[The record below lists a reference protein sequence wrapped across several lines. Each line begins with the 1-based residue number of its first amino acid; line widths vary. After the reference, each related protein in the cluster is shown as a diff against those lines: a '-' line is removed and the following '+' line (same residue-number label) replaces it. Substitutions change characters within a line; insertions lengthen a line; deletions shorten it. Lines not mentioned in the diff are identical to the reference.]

1 MVTVSSLLETV
12 LEAQQPVEGFLPVF
26 ANHGRFSQKESQ
38 QSVIA
43 GSLFWDF
50 FNLEVGMIGFEP
62 TASCSQSRRATKLR
76 YIPSSLNY
84 HNILSMGS
92 TTNLSK

>member
-1 MVTVSSLLETV
+1 MRFESNRLFAASFDRDPIYLHFIHISGS
-12 LEAQQPVEGFLPVF
+12 AARIDRVF
-26 ANHGRFSQKESQ
+26 ADRGRFSQKESQ

-50 FNLEVGMIGFEP
+50 VNLEVGMIGFEP

-76 YIPSSLNY
+76 YIPLSLY
-84 HNILSMGS
+84 
-92 TTNLSK
+92 

>member
-1 MVTVSSLLETV
+1 MATVSSLLETV
-12 LEAQQPVEGFLPVF
+12 LEAQQPVDGFLPVF

-50 FNLEVGMIGFEP
+50 HKLEVGMIGFEP

-76 YIPSSLNY
+76 YIPSSLHY
-84 HNILSMGS
+84 HSIRSTGS
-92 TTNLSK
+92 IANLLK